1 MDINL
6 LKTDRNWRRQ
16 QSECTFLFRQK
27 KIYIEMVANIKM
39 VAYIKN
45 FTCLSLNLKE
55 AVESLRVV
63 KGIIIPIALEI
74 NITFAI
80 LLFYL

>member
-6 LKTDRNWRRQ
+6 LKIDRNWRRQ
-16 QSECTFLFRQK
+16 QGECIFLFRQK
-27 KIYIEMVANIKM
+27 KIYIEM

-55 AVESLRVV
+55 AIESLRVV
-63 KGIIIPIALEI
+63 KGIIIPIAL
-74 NITFAI
+74 
-80 LLFYL
+80 